1 VDELAISRGLAP
13 PGGLFHEHRAWPDW
27 PGRAVLAYKEGML
40 GPVLRLLAIILG
52 FALFSLSS
60 AEAAPRA
67 EAWPRWERHD
77 PASTLVVDHD
87 AWDRFLTD
95 HLVTA
100 DGIHRLA
107 YDKVSGEAR
116 HRLTAYIERLAAA
129 PVDRLARD
137 EQRAFW
143 INLYNALTVKTVLD
157 HYPVKSIRD
166 IRISPGLFSS
176 GPWGRKLIR
185 VAGEEISLDDIEHR
199 ILRPLWRDP
208 RLHYALNCASL
219 GCPNLMRAAFTASNT
234 EALLEE
240 AARAFVSHP
249 RGARLEGGKLIV
261 SSIYVWFREDFGGG
275 DSGIVE
281 HLRHYGAVL
290 DGRTRIDGDAYD
302 WALNDAR

>member
-1 VDELAISRGLAP
+1 
-13 PGGLFHEHRAWPDW
+13 
-27 PGRAVLAYKEGML
+27 ML
-40 GPVLRLLAIILG
+40 GSVLRILTIV
-52 FALFSLSS
+52 FALLPFSPALT
-60 AEAAPRA
+60 EAAPRA

-77 PASTLVVDHD
+77 PASKIVVDHS
-87 AWDRFLTD
+87 AWDGFLAD
-95 HLVTA
+95 NVSVSP
-100 DGIHRLA
+100 DGINRLA
-107 YDKVSGEAR
+107 YGRVSAESR
-116 HRLTAYIERLAAA
+116 SRLASYIERLAAV

-185 VAGEEISLDDIEHR
+185 VAGEDISLDDIEHR

-219 GCPNLMRAAFTASNT
+219 GCPNLMRTAFTASNT
-234 EALLEE
+234 ETLLEE
-240 AARAFVSHP
+240 AARGFVGHP
-249 RGARLEGGKLIV
+249 RGVHLQGGKLIV
-261 SSIYVWFREDFGGG
+261 SSIYIWFREDFGGS
-275 DSGIVE
+275 DTGIVE
-281 HLRHYGAVL
+281 HLKRYGAVL

-302 WALNDAR
+302 WALNEAP